1 MFLCLWVYHNT
12 RGPSQQIQ
20 QAENLQEIMENL
32 NYYMQDK
39 MGEEFKMQ
47 FDSNNLELLK
57 SFGVLDPGYDKY
69 SDFNTFQYCI
79 DHYKFL
85 GINCSLLKS
94 ELERAKIDLWLELP
108 IS

>member
-1 MFLCLWVYHNT
+1 
-12 RGPSQQIQ
+12 
-20 QAENLQEIMENL
+20 MENL

-57 SFGVLDPGYDKY
+57 SFGVLDPGYNKY
-69 SDFNTFQYCI
+69 PDINTFQYCI
-79 DHYKFL
+79 VILKFL

-94 ELERAKIDLWLELP
+94 DLERAKTDL
-108 IS
+108 

>member
-1 MFLCLWVYHNT
+1 
-12 RGPSQQIQ
+12 
-20 QAENLQEIMENL
+20 
-32 NYYMQDK
+32 MQDK

-69 SDFNTFQYCI
+69 LDFNTFQYCI

-108 IS
+108 ISYKRCKTLMKLINMKNTMVASTAYVEHVFYGMI

>member
-1 MFLCLWVYHNT
+1 
-12 RGPSQQIQ
+12 
-20 QAENLQEIMENL
+20 MENL

-69 SDFNTFQYCI
+69 PDFNTFQYCI

>member
-1 MFLCLWVYHNT
+1 
-12 RGPSQQIQ
+12 
-20 QAENLQEIMENL
+20 MENL

-47 FDSNNLELLK
+47 FDSNNLELMK

-69 SDFNTFQYCI
+69 LDFNTFQYCI